1 MNKYFKEECV
11 VMRINNNIMALN
23 AHRQLAINQSNASKS
38 MERLSSGMRINRAGD
53 DAAGLAISEKMRAQ
67 VRGLKQASRNAQDGI
82 SLIQTA
88 EGALN
93 ETHAILQ
100 RMRELAVQS
109 ATDTNTD
116 IDRKEIQNEI
126 SQLKEELDR
135 IANTTEFNTQKLLDG
150 SKGARTTSADLTAG
164 HALEASATNP
174 VRFHDGAEDK
184 NNTIGVTIERG
195 SDVYHLV
202 LELDEGDYDDLVSF
216 AKAFNSALTKA
227 AGDLGAMTGVDIAD
241 IVGHFS
247 LGFDVNP
254 EDGKVMF
261 QLRAASGEAVD
272 GVKFTVNAGTN
283 DTLDRV
289 LGINGSDVSVIG
301 NADNAVSADFN
312 ALSKD
317 VSEADV
323 QWDQFS
329 VRLEDGLNGEV
340 HKNNELQMI
349 IDDLQITA
357 EITKGKYDSNEDL
370 AAEVKAGIEAA
381 IDEAVDALTVEELE
395 AKGYKG
401 KEGDMKTAYKADL
414 KSGLTVEFNSEN
426 KLEISG
432 NYLMEV
438 DESSSAAQILG
449 LTDINT
455 DIKNSGITFQI
466 GANSSQ
472 TMTIAINDMRTTA
485 LGDGQLT
492 DIDLS
497 TREGAEIA
505 VDVIDRAIE
514 QVSTERSKLG
524 AYQNR
529 LEHTITNLGTSAEN
543 LQAAESR
550 IRDLDMAE
558 EIMAFTKNNILQQAA
573 TAMLAQANMAPQSV
587 LQLLG

>member
-1 MNKYFKEECV
+1 
-11 VMRINNNIMALN
+11 
-23 AHRQLAINQSNASKS
+23 
-38 MERLSSGMRINRAGD
+38 
-53 DAAGLAISEKMRAQ
+53 
-67 VRGLKQASRNAQDGI
+67 
-82 SLIQTA
+82 
-88 EGALN
+88 
-93 ETHAILQ
+93 
-100 RMRELAVQS
+100 
-109 ATDTNTD
+109 
-116 IDRKEIQNEI
+116 
-126 SQLKEELDR
+126 
-135 IANTTEFNTQKLLDG
+135 
-150 SKGARTTSADLTAG
+150 
-164 HALEASATNP
+164 
-174 VRFHDGAEDK
+174 
-184 NNTIGVTIERG
+184 
-195 SDVYHLV
+195 
-202 LELDEGDYDDLVSF
+202 
-216 AKAFNSALTKA
+216 
-227 AGDLGAMTGVDIAD
+227 
-241 IVGHFS
+241 
-247 LGFDVNP
+247 
-254 EDGKVMF
+254 
-261 QLRAASGEAVD
+261 
-272 GVKFTVNAGTN
+272 
-283 DTLDRV
+283 
-289 LGINGSDVSVIG
+289 VSVTG
-301 NADNAVSADFN
+301 EEENAVSVDFDHS
-312 ALSKD
+312 SKD
-317 VSEADV
+317 VSGETEV

-370 AAEVKAGIEAA
+370 AAKVKARIEAA
-381 IDEAVDALTVEELE
+381 IDDAVDALTEEELK

-401 KEGDMKTAYKADL
+401 NEDGMKTAYKADL

-558 EIMAFTKNNILQQAA
+558 EMMSFTKSNILNQAA